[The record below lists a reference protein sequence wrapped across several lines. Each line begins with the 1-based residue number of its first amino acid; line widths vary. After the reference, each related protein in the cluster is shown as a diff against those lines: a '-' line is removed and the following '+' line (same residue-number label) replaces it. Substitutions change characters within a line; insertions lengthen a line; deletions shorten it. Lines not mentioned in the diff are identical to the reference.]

1 MEVIP
6 AIDLKAGRCVRLYQ
20 GDYLQET
27 IYSDEPISVALAWQE
42 QGAPRLHLVDLDGAA
57 QGQPVNLKVTAEIIR
72 RLSIP
77 VQVGGGIRDRET
89 AERLLAAGA
98 DRVVIGTAA
107 IEEPSLVADLCRQH
121 GGDRVVVAVDGRDG
135 RVAIKGWTQQTTVSS
150 LDLAQEMGGLGVIR
164 LLYTDILRDGTLT
177 EPNFDATAQLV
188 QDTGMA
194 VLASGGVT
202 TLEHIRLVA
211 GTGVEGVVIGR
222 ALYDNAFS
230 LPEALASAA
239 VERSNPS
246 EPN

>member
-1 MEVIP
+1 MEIIP
-6 AIDLKAGRCVRLYQ
+6 AIDLKSGRCVRLYQ
-20 GDYLQET
+20 GDYLRET
-27 IYSDEPISVALAWQE
+27 IYSDDPMSVALAWQE

-77 VQVGGGIRDRET
+77 VQVGGGIRDGET
-89 AERLLAAGA
+89 AGRLLAAGA

-107 IEEPSLVADLCRQH
+107 IEEPSLVGDLCREL

-135 RVAIKGWTQQTTVSS
+135 RVAIKGWTQQTTISS
-150 LDLAQEMGGLGVIR
+150 LDLAQEMAGLGVIR
-164 LLYTDILRDGTLT
+164 LLYTDIFRDGTLT

-188 QDTGMA
+188 RDTGMI

-211 GTGVEGVVIGR
+211 GTGVEGVIIGR
-222 ALYDNAFS
+222 ALYDKAFS
-230 LPEALASAA
+230 LPEALALAA
-239 VERSNPS
+239 EGVHHS
-246 EPN
+246 EPNY